1 MKGSLDSAF
10 SKLERARSHLATIE
24 NLVPSFD
31 DTPFEHHRIVRAEME
46 NEGCTYRFYIGEL
59 APLNPNLTFHAGE
72 CLFNARCALDHL
84 VYQLHYGHFRGS
96 FPDQSRRDSAFPIQL
111 RKPSDAPHKWRGI
124 KALSRRDRQAI
135 AWLQPHMA
143 RHDKLQGVRYQL
155 GVLERLH
162 VIDKHRELH
171 IARQVATATL
181 LTRFPNE
188 YGFREEWVAGRTL
201 ESNMNVLR
209 WTFHAAPP
217 PALVQAKVGAYTG
230 LIDWRLIGCQLPG

>member
-1 MKGSLDSAF
+1 
-10 SKLERARSHLATIE
+10 
-24 NLVPSFD
+24 
-31 DTPFEHHRIVRAEME
+31 
-46 NEGCTYRFYIGEL
+46 
-59 APLNPNLTFHAGE
+59 
-72 CLFNARCALDHL
+72 
-84 VYQLHYGHFRGS
+84 
-96 FPDQSRRDSAFPIQL
+96 
-111 RKPSDAPHKWRGI
+111 
-124 KALSRRDRQAI
+124 
-135 AWLQPHMA
+135 MA

-230 LIDWRLIGCQLPG
+230 VFSEVSIREGSEFFTLVPHLQAITNRVEVVLERFAHRFD